1 MSSVTLES
9 AILVNI
15 RNIGLDHKYYVL
27 AKVVPQQ
34 IDIIG
39 WVVFTEFNTIDRSYW

>member
-15 RNIGLDHKYYVL
+15 RNIGKYYVL

-39 WVVFTEFNTIDRSYW
+39 WVAFTEFNTIDWSYW